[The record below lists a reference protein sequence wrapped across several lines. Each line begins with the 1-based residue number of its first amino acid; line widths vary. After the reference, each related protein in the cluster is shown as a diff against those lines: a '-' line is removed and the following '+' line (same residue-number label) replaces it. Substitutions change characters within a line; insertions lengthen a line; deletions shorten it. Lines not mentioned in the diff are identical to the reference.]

1 MSAHAYRLKAIQMLV
16 LCCALWA
23 VSFPTT
29 KALALAQQALVP
41 GASSWFLAALLVCFR
56 FALAALGM
64 ALLSVR
70 TARAVTRSEI
80 WQGLG
85 LGFFGGGGILLQ
97 VDGLA
102 HTSASVSAFL
112 TQGYC
117 VFIPIWV
124 ALRGRR
130 WPAPRLFL
138 ACALVLTGAAFLAGL
153 DWGHLRL
160 GRGEL
165 ETILSSVFF
174 TGQILWLERAS
185 FAPNNVNHFSA
196 IMFAVMTL
204 VALPVAL
211 LTTRQPGDWLQAF
224 STGATLGFLG
234 ILVVVSTFGGYLLM
248 NHWQR
253 RVTAT
258 EAGLIY
264 CLEPVFASAL
274 ALFLP
279 ALFSNC
285 AGIDYANE
293 RLTASLLIGGGLITA
308 ANVLVQIPAAIAP
321 ARAKAAPV
329 GMDEPS

>member
-1 MSAHAYRLKAIQMLV
+1 MSGHAYRLKAIQMLV

-41 GASSWFLAALLVCFR
+41 GANSWFLASLLVVFR

-70 TARAVTRSEI
+70 TVRDVTRPEI

-85 LGFFGGGGILLQ
+85 LGFFGGAGILLQ

-117 VFIPIWV
+117 VFIPLWV

-130 WPAPRLFL
+130 WPGPRIFL
-138 ACALVLTGAAFLAGL
+138 ACALVMAGAAFLAGL

-160 GRGEL
+160 GRGEF
-165 ETILSSVFF
+165 ETLLSSVFF
-174 TGQILWLERAS
+174 AGQILWLERPG
-185 FAPNNVNHFSA
+185 FAQNNVNHFSA
-196 IMFAVMTL
+196 VMFAVMTL
-204 VALPVAL
+204 MALPVTL
-211 LTTRQPGDWLQAF
+211 LTTRQPADWARAF
-224 STGATLGFLG
+224 STGATLGFLAIL
-234 ILVVVSTFGGYLLM
+234 ILVCTFGGYLLM

-274 ALFLP
+274 ALILP
-279 ALFSNC
+279 AVFSRC

-308 ANVLVQIPAAIAP
+308 ANVLVQAPFAAPPASE
-321 ARAKAAPV
+321 KAATASV
-329 GMDEPS
+329 GEPS

>member
-1 MSAHAYRLKAIQMLV
+1 MLV

-41 GASSWFLAALLVCFR
+41 GASSWFLASLLVVFR
-56 FALAALGM
+56 FALATLGM
-64 ALLSVR
+64 ALLSAR
-70 TARAVTRSEI
+70 TARDLTRSEI

-117 VFIPIWV
+117 VFIPLWV

-130 WPAPRLFL
+130 WPGPRLVL
-138 ACALVLTGAAFLAGL
+138 ACALVMTGAAFLAGL

-165 ETILSSVFF
+165 ETILSSIFF
-174 TGQILWLERAS
+174 AGEILWLER
-185 FAPNNVNHFSA
+185 PGYTQNNVNHFSA
-196 IMFAVMTL
+196 VMFAVMTL
-204 VALPVAL
+204 MALPVAL
-211 LTTRQPGDWLQAF
+211 LTTRQPADWLRAF
-224 STGATLGFLG
+224 SAGATLGFLM
-234 ILVVVSTFGGYLLM
+234 ILVLVCTFGGYLLM

-279 ALFSNC
+279 AAFSRC

-308 ANVLVQIPAAIAP
+308 ANVLVQIPSATAP
-321 ARAKAAPV
+321 ASEKAAAASV
-329 GMDEPS
+329 GEPS